1 MVCNESTAVS
11 ARKELRSVNDS
22 GLTMLTLDEINGIEK
37 SSSVKT
43 TNSLIDIEP
52 VMATDIEVDVCLLIW
67 SSDVKKLPSDYE
79 RLTHADVF
87 ISSMQF
93 YLRHGRGMNT
103 GVVHQK
109 NACFRKPGIFLSLI
123 AMERKLLYVLE
134 ESQSH
139 NGLQITCPFE
149 KLEYDSE
156 EEHIENCQGMNS
168 CPEKCGSLPLG
179 DTKETLIESSN
190 IDSQDQSGEA
200 IRKYYEKYKT
210 NPPWQKGRG
219 GKFACPHCNLD
230 CENDDGLEKHT
241 KFYHT
246 PRITSNDSCME
257 QATSSNNKESSVN
270 DSSLKIALASLDNA
284 ASYDP
289 DRDVS
294 DNSSDST
301 DSDAYTKFEVMNEK
315 NYEDCIDKANNLE
328 NCNHDPYWAMP
339 GPSSSSKNCMDSP
352 VKSSNERMENGEKEC
367 RYCRRKFE
375 DSSVYDNHFSECY
388 DRYAYMHM

>member
-1 MVCNESTAVS
+1 MVCNESIAVS

-37 SSSVKT
+37 SSLVKT
-43 TNSLIDIEP
+43 TDILIDIEP

-87 ISSMQF
+87 ISSMEF
-93 YLRHGRGMNT
+93 YLMHVRDMKA
-103 GVVHQK
+103 GVVQQK

-139 NGLQITCPFE
+139 NGLQITYPFE

-156 EEHIENCQGMNS
+156 EERVENWEGMNS
-168 CPEKCGSLPLG
+168 SPEKCGYLPLG
-179 DTKETLIESSN
+179 NTEETLIDSTT

-210 NPPWQKGRG
+210 NPPWQKDRG
-219 GKFACPHCNLD
+219 GIFACPHCNLD
-230 CENDDGLEKHT
+230 CKNDDGLEKHT

-246 PRITSNDSCME
+246 PRTTSNDSCME
-257 QATSSNNKESSVN
+257 QATSSNN
-270 DSSLKIALASLDNA
+270 DSSLNIALASLDNA

-289 DRDVS
+289 DRDMS
-294 DNSSDST
+294 DDSSDST

-315 NYEDCIDKANNLE
+315 NYEDCIDKARLDKDINLE
-328 NCNHDPYWAMP
+328 NYDHDIWAVP
-339 GPSSSSKNCMDSP
+339 EPSSSSKNSMDTP
-352 VKSSNERMENGEKEC
+352 VKSSNERMEVGEKEC

-375 DSSVYDNHFSECY
+375 NSVYDDHFSECY

>member
-1 MVCNESTAVS
+1 MVCNESIAVS

-37 SSSVKT
+37 SSLVKT
-43 TNSLIDIEP
+43 TDILIDIEP

-93 YLRHGRGMNT
+93 YLRHGRGMKA
-103 GVVHQK
+103 GVVQQK

-123 AMERKLLYVLE
+123 AMERKLLYILE
-134 ESQSH
+134 ESQSI
-139 NGLQITCPFE
+139 NGLQIKYPFE

-156 EEHIENCQGMNS
+156 EECVENCGGMNS
-168 CPEKCGSLPLG
+168 SPEKCRSLPLD
-179 DTKETLIESSN
+179 DTEKTLIESTA
-190 IDSQDQSGEA
+190 IESQDQSGEA

-219 GKFACPHCNLD
+219 GIFACPHCNLD

-246 PRITSNDSCME
+246 ARMTSNDSYIE
-257 QATSSNNKESSVN
+257 QATSSNN
-270 DSSLKIALASLDNA
+270 DSSLNIALASLDNA

-289 DRDVS
+289 DRDMS

-315 NYEDCIDKANNLE
+315 NYEDCIDKAINLE

-352 VKSSNERMENGEKEC
+352 LKSSNKRMENGEKEC

-375 DSSVYDNHFSECY
+375 NSVYDDHISECY